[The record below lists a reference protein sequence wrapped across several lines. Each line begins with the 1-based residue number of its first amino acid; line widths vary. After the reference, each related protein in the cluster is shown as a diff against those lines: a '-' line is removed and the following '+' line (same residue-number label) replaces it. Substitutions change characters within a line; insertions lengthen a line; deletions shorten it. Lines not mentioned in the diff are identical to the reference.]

1 MRKTHLMLMIA
12 AMLALSACK
21 KDDATE
27 TPDDAAAPTG
37 MLGAATDKAK
47 AQAAVAAMPQPDAN
61 KPLSSYPEI
70 ESGMQVM
77 FLYVAASR
85 LPPDYTKLA
94 ETFSSEYRETS
105 DSFRKNDLMQAIK
118 PQLEEKI
125 AMAKSAPYG
134 WMEIDDSDNLGAYDF
149 ERKGFPVGE
158 FEDSK
163 YRYFNDNYNYK
174 IGWAN
179 YNQLAFLPVA
189 DEGTA
194 RQIEA
199 MRSKYDNT
207 PRLKVYFFAQSADLD
222 NQRVNALV
230 TRVQITDKSG
240 RVLAEY
246 GPDGSVPVKA
256 PEAEASFDAAA
267 AAAAAAAGG

>member
-1 MRKTHLMLMIA
+1 MRKTHLMLMIT

-37 MLGAATDKAK
+37 MLGAATDKAR
-47 AQAAVAAMPQPDAN
+47 ANAAVAALPQPDAN

-94 ETFSSEYRETS
+94 ETFSSEYRGTS

-125 AMAKSAPYG
+125 AIAKSAPYG
-134 WMEIDDSDNLGAYDF
+134 WMEIEGHNGTALTIHGYAYDQTPGTPIPAGVVPEPGTGMLIF
-149 ERKGFPVGE
+149 LGLCIGGFHFFRTRCVR
-158 FEDSK
+158 FQ
-163 YRYFNDNYNYK
+163 RRR
-174 IGWAN
+174 
-179 YNQLAFLPVA
+179 PVA
-189 DEGTA
+189 YPG
-194 RQIEA
+194 
-199 MRSKYDNT
+199 
-207 PRLKVYFFAQSADLD
+207 
-222 NQRVNALV
+222 
-230 TRVQITDKSG
+230 
-240 RVLAEY
+240 
-246 GPDGSVPVKA
+246 
-256 PEAEASFDAAA
+256 
-267 AAAAAAAGG
+267 